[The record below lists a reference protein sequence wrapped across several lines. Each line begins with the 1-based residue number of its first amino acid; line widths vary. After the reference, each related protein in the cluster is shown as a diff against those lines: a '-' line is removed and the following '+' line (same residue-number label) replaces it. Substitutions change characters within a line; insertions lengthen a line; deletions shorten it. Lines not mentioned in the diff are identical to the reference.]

1 MIALASDHA
10 GFSYKEK
17 IKGILNEMQLP
28 FTDFGTHSNES
39 TDYPDYGHAAS
50 VAISKGECDRGIL
63 VCGTGIGMSIVA
75 NKHAGVRAAVCETI
89 EAAELSRKHNDA
101 NVLCTEQFLHPHAC
115 KVLDNVYIFA
125 AAVIPFAGISLRIL
139 VRHDASRGFKDCL
152 TDEIL
157 RCDQF

>member
-17 IKGILNEMQLP
+17 IKAILNEMQLP

-39 TDYPDYGHAAS
+39 TDYPDYAHAAS

-75 NKHAGVRAAVCETI
+75 NKHTGVRAAACETI

-101 NVLCTEQFLHPHAC
+101 NVLCLGERLTTWDEAQAIVRVFLRTEFEGGRHERRVAKIH
-115 KVLDNVYIFA
+115 
-125 AAVIPFAGISLRIL
+125 SLT
-139 VRHDASRGFKDCL
+139 SC
-152 TDEIL
+152 
-157 RCDQF
+157 

>member
-17 IKGILNEMQLP
+17 IKIILDEMQLQ

-39 TDYPDYGHAAS
+39 TDYPDYGHAAAQA
-50 VAISKGECDRGIL
+50 VSKGECDRGIL

-75 NKHAGVRAAVCETI
+75 NKHKGVRAAACETV

-101 NVLCTEQFLHPHAC
+101 NILCLGERLTTWEEAQAIVRIFL
-115 KVLDNVYIFA
+115 KNEFE
-125 AAVIPFAGISLRIL
+125 GG
-139 VRHDASRGFKDCL
+139 RH
-152 TDEIL
+152 
-157 RCDQF
+157 

>member
-17 IKGILNEMQLP
+17 IKTILNEMQLP

-39 TDYPDYGHAAS
+39 TDYPDYAHAAS

-75 NKHAGVRAAVCETI
+75 NKHAGVRAAACETI

-101 NVLCTEQFLHPHAC
+101 NVLCLGERLTTWDEAQSIVKVFLQTEFEGGRHERRVAKIH
-115 KVLDNVYIFA
+115 
-125 AAVIPFAGISLRIL
+125 SLT
-139 VRHDASRGFKDCL
+139 SC
-152 TDEIL
+152 
-157 RCDQF
+157 